1 MIFQTIIIV
10 LIPFLLVAMVFFF
23 RIVKPIRAIEEYT
36 RKIQEEDKQAM
47 LMIDSQ
53 DEIGSLSRNINNM
66 VHFQQEKINRL
77 QEEKS
82 KLELTFSSMMEGV
95 MVLDGEHKIEAF
107 NKSMMDMIGVGSDDI
122 IGRTPIEV
130 LRNITLQDALN
141 SFLEKGEPATAEI
154 GIGIDQRVILEVSIS
169 AVKGLTGNGRKI
181 MMVFHDIT
189 QLRKLETIRTDFV
202 ANVTHEIKTPLTAII
217 GFVQTL
223 QEGAIEEKETA
234 ARFLTI
240 ISEHALRLN
249 RLVDDLLTLSSIEL
263 GEVKLHP
270 EKTGPEHA
278 VQQALSVIEG
288 KARAKGLTISQVR
301 PDNLPPILADGDS
314 VIQILVNVLD
324 NAVKFTPAGSI
335 AVTAAE
341 EAGGYL
347 MITIA
352 DTGVGIPRNEIPR
365 LGERFYRVDKMRSRE
380 LGGTGLGL
388 SIVKHLLLAQQGRME
403 VESKPGRGTTV
414 KLFFPLFPK

>member
-1 MIFQTIIIV
+1 
-10 LIPFLLVAMVFFF
+10 
-23 RIVKPIRAIEEYT
+23 
-36 RKIQEEDKQAM
+36 
-47 LMIDSQ
+47 MIDSQ

-95 MVLDGEHKIEAF
+95 MVLDGEHKIETF
-107 NKSMMDMIGVGSDDI
+107 NKSMMDMIGVGIDDI

-263 GEVKLHP
+263 GKVKLHP
-270 EKTGPEHA
+270 EKTDPEHA

>member
-95 MVLDGEHKIEAF
+95 MVLDGEHKIETF
-107 NKSMMDMIGVGSDDI
+107 NKSMMDMIGVGIDDI

-263 GEVKLHP
+263 GKVKLHP
-270 EKTGPEHA
+270 EKTDPEHA